1 MSGKKKG
8 SLLDDWHRFLRWN
21 GKRKKKAAA
30 RRKIRAQAL
39 KDRNDAAKERDEAR
53 ALRAAERDR
62 HRDRV
67 RAKRIQAA
75 QRRQARIAAA
85 GPVIRTV
92 PIPVTV
98 TPGGG
103 SGRGQAQA
111 QPSATQCGAPT
122 LDGTACQNLVTDG
135 KCSAGHIQ
143 RKRRPVT
150 GKPLTEA
157 DRRFF
162 ARRDEGYAGPLDM
175 EGHPV
180 TRATEERYR

>member
-1 MSGKKKG
+1 MAKKG

-21 GKRKKKAAA
+21 AKRKKKAAA

-39 KDRNDAAKERDEAR
+39 KDRNDAAKERDEAK

-92 PIPVTV
+92 QGTV
-98 TPGGG
+98 WKTETVGG
-103 SGRGQAQA
+103 SGQVQDRAL
-111 QPSATQCGAPT
+111 PCGKPT
-122 LDGTACQNLVTDG
+122 EDGTPCM
-135 KCSAGHIQ
+135 
-143 RKRRPVT
+143 RPVLPGT
-150 GKPLTEA
+150 TDCGVPHPVA
-157 DRRFF
+157 RAR
-162 ARRDEGYAGPLDM
+162 ARR
-175 EGHPV
+175 
-180 TRATEERYR
+180 